1 MAYNLEEQESID
13 NLKGWWEK
21 WGTPV
26 LVVITLACVGVA
38 GYNGW
43 KWWNHRQTAKASV
56 AYVALETA
64 VNNQDGKNIKSIS
77 DGLIDQYG
85 STVYGP
91 MAAFVAA
98 RYAAD
103 NGDIATAKQKLQ
115 WVVDHGDRK
124 EFEAIARVRLAG
136 LLMDEKS
143 YDKAV
148 SLLTGFTPA
157 TDTERLVIDDRLG
170 DVYQAMGKN
179 AEARYELCLAAN
191 WAGIAFADT
200 DCHLGHNMAD
210 GISNAF
216 HTPHGMNCVWVSPE
230 LMNACANVVP
240 REVSVV
246 GEALGVQF
254 TGQETPEEIGAKT
267 AEAIRSLMHSVGLK
281 SPKEMGFDRDTFINC
296 YKVAMEIDLGLRL
309 NCPFEATPEIVKDLY
324 TRIYDNYQ

>member
-1 MAYNLEEQESID
+1 M
-13 NLKGWWEK
+13 
-21 WGTPV
+21 
-26 LVVITLACVGVA
+26 
-38 GYNGW
+38 
-43 KWWNHRQTAKASV
+43 
-56 AYVALETA
+56 ALETA

-179 AEARYELCLAAN
+179 AEARKA
-191 WAGIAFADT
+191 WQ
-200 DCHLGHNMAD
+200 D
-210 GISNAF
+210 GISAARDGDPLQNLIRLKLDSLPEDGTTA
-216 HTPHGMNCVWVSPE
+216 PAPAAASAAASSAAASAPASPP
-230 LMNACANVVP
+230 A
-240 REVSVV
+240 
-246 GEALGVQF
+246 
-254 TGQETPEEIGAKT
+254 AKSS
-267 AEAIRSLMHSVGLK
+267 AAG
-281 SPKEMGFDRDTFINC
+281 
-296 YKVAMEIDLGLRL
+296 
-309 NCPFEATPEIVKDLY
+309 
-324 TRIYDNYQ
+324 

>member
-136 LLMDEKS
+136 LLMDEKA
-143 YDKAV
+143 YDKALT
-148 SLLTGFTPA
+148 LLTGFTPA

-179 AEARYELCLAAN
+179 AEARKA
-191 WAGIAFADT
+191 WQDGIAA
-200 DCHLGHNMAD
+200 ARD
-210 GISNAF
+210 GDPLQNLIRLKLDSLPEDGTAA
-216 HTPHGMNCVWVSPE
+216 PAPAAASAAASSAAASAPASPP
-230 LMNACANVVP
+230 A
-240 REVSVV
+240 
-246 GEALGVQF
+246 
-254 TGQETPEEIGAKT
+254 AKSS
-267 AEAIRSLMHSVGLK
+267 AAG
-281 SPKEMGFDRDTFINC
+281 
-296 YKVAMEIDLGLRL
+296 
-309 NCPFEATPEIVKDLY
+309 
-324 TRIYDNYQ
+324 